1 MREKKNEGK
10 AEISRK
16 RESEKENRE
25 VAKIKEKRMEPQ
37 EKKEREPAKRKGKT
51 NMSFYAH
58 ESEVKRAFL
67 EDQPMS
73 FIVYKESSLNLTN
86 LFLVWL
92 FLCCRSPRMYF
103 RRRC

>member
-1 MREKKNEGK
+1 LKQVYEDQLRLKSEIEQKRKGEAETQERKMREKKNEGE

-73 FIVYKESSLNLTN
+73 FIV
-86 LFLVWL
+86 
-92 FLCCRSPRMYF
+92 
-103 RRRC
+103 